1 MTDAQKKKLVTLEG
15 LQEFYNYIIEI
26 IEENEEVVTKA
37 FAQLGVDE
45 QATIEDINNL
55 T

>member
-1 MTDAQKKKLVTLEG
+1 MTDAQKKKLVNVEG
-15 LQEFYNYIIEI
+15 LKVFYDYIMEI

-37 FAQLGVDE
+37 LAQLGVDE

-55 T
+55 S